1 MASIEFSY
9 SSSLKKHTIR
19 TKGITIAGRG
29 VVQHHDESDG
39 KPYSVYAVTP
49 SAFERISAEHPQM
62 TLMDD

>member
-9 SSSLKKHTIR
+9 SSILKKHTIR

-29 VVQHHDESDG
+29 VVQHHAESDG
-39 KPYSVYAVTP
+39 KPYNIYAVTR

-62 TLMDD
+62 TLMSD